1 MDSFSGSVAT
11 CWCDKKV
18 VRSAEWKE
26 LEWAANAADKAMAKS
41 SNMGIGQ
48 AISIDIIVIVM
59 LWLEGGE

>member
-1 MDSFSGSVAT
+1 
-11 CWCDKKV
+11 
-18 VRSAEWKE
+18 
-26 LEWAANAADKAMAKS
+26 LEWAANAADKALAKS